1 MPERLGGDSAEAGEL
16 TYPKHQNLPDGAIM
30 TVPRSRPPRPIAP
43 GLGLFAA
50 ALLASAL
57 IAPLAAPAASGTSGT
72 VEVRISAATDD
83 VEELLTGYIDV
94 GSSDL
99 ELVDEQVS
107 QQVGLRFQGLDIP
120 AGAVITGAWVQFTV
134 DEPSIDPATL
144 IFAADDV
151 GNALTFGGPR
161 TVSTRV
167 LTAGSVSWEPAP
179 WPTVGVAG
187 PDQRTPDLAP
197 VIQEVV
203 ARPDWAAG
211 NAIALIV
218 TGTGRRTAES
228 FDGSPQ
234 SPPLLHV
241 EWALAPGTTT
251 TGPTTTTTAQ
261 PTTTTTA
268 GTTTTTAG
276 GGMTQTADIR
286 VAAGI
291 DDAEQLATGFLDIA
305 SSDLELVDE
314 KVPQLVGL
322 RFTGLGAPP
331 GATITAAWVQFTVD
345 ETSAGPTALT
355 IAAHDVGDAPNFAGG
370 AIGLLPRTVESV
382 AWAPPP
388 WITLGTA
395 GPDQRTPGLSAL
407 LQAIIDRPD
416 WSAGNAVALI
426 LTGSGTRTAW
436 SFDGFPARAPLLHV
450 EWTTGGTPG
459 TTTTVVGT
467 TTTTSV
473 PVTTTTFATS
483 TTFATTTTTAPPVT
497 TTTGGPN
504 QPPQVIAT
512 VLPVVAGGETT
523 LEARV
528 TDDGLPTPPGTTT
541 VLWEQIDG
549 PTVVTIADPAA
560 FITHAVLPDPG
571 EYRFR
576 VTVDDGELTT
586 ERITVGLAEPAPA
599 GVTRL
604 AVIGDY
610 GDGQQKEASVAEMI
624 ALWDPDAVV
633 TVGDNVYWH
642 TGFDRLV
649 GRYYHRFIGAYNGI
663 EGEGSPVN
671 RFFPSLGN
679 HDYEDAGLPAY
690 LEFFTLPGTGVDGT
704 GTSGNERYY
713 DAVVGDVHLFILN
726 SNPQE
731 PDGVTH
737 TSVQGAWLQQA
748 MGQSTARWQVVV
760 FHHSSRSSIPGKSAQ
775 WMRWPFAEWGADLLL
790 VGDAHVYER
799 LVIDGL
805 PMFISGLGVNNSVL
819 DGPLAPETG
828 FFYSEDDAGAL
839 FVVACVNAIEVEYR
853 TIGLGLIDTHAIG
866 TGSC

>member
-1 MPERLGGDSAEAGEL
+1 
-16 TYPKHQNLPDGAIM
+16 M
-30 TVPRSRPPRPIAP
+30 TVPRPRPPRPIAP

-57 IAPLAAPAASGTSGT
+57 IAPLAAPAAGGTSGT
-72 VEVRISAATDD
+72 VEVRISTATDD
-83 VEELLTGYIDV
+83 VEELQTGYIDL

-120 AGAVITGAWVQFTV
+120 AGAVITGAWMQFTV
-134 DEPSIDPATL
+134 DEPSIDSATL
-144 IFAADDV
+144 TIAAQDV
-151 GNALTFGGPR
+151 GDAPTFGGPR
-161 TVSTRV
+161 TVSTRM
-167 LTAGSVSWEPAP
+167 LTSAAVSWEPAP
-179 WPTVGVAG
+179 WPTVGAAG
-187 PDQRTPDLAP
+187 PEQRSPDLAP
-197 VIQEVV
+197 AIQAVV

-228 FDGSPQ
+228 FEGSPQ
-234 SPPLLHV
+234 SAPLLHV
-241 EWALAPGTTT
+241 EWVLDSGTTT

-261 PTTTTTA
+261 PTTSTTA

-276 GGMTQTADIR
+276 GGATQTADIR
-286 VAAGI
+286 VAAGL
-291 DDAEQLATGFLDIA
+291 DDAEQLATGFLDVA

-314 KVPQLVGL
+314 RVPQVVGL
-322 RFTGLGAPP
+322 RFTGLGSPP

-345 ETSAGPTALT
+345 EASAGPAALT
-355 IAAHDVGDAPNFAGG
+355 IAGHDVGDAPNFSGG
-370 AIGLLPRTVESV
+370 GIGLLPRTNESV
-382 AWAPPP
+382 DWAPPP

-395 GPDQRTPGLSAL
+395 GPDQRTPDLSTL
-407 LQAIIDRPD
+407 LQAIVERPD
-416 WSAGNAVALI
+416 WTAGNAVALI
-426 LTGSGTRTAW
+426 LTGSGTRTGW

-450 EWTTGGTPG
+450 EWTTGGTPTT
-459 TTTTVVGT
+459 TTTTVAGT

-473 PVTTTTFATS
+473 PATTS
-483 TTFATTTTTAPPVT
+483 TFGTTTTTPAT
-497 TTTGGPN
+497 TTTGGFN

-528 TDDGLPTPPGTTT
+528 TDDGLPIPPGATT

-549 PTVVTIADPAA
+549 PAVVTITDPGAY
-560 FITHAVLPDPG
+560 ITQAVLPVAG
-571 EYRFR
+571 EYRFL

-586 ERITVGLAEPAPA
+586 ERITVGIAEAAPS

-604 AVIGDY
+604 VAIGDY
-610 GDGQQKEASVAEMI
+610 GDGQQKEAAVAGMI

-649 GRYYHRFIGAYNGI
+649 GRYYRRFIGAYNGI
-663 EGEGSPVN
+663 YGEGSPVN
-671 RFFPSLGN
+671 RFFPALGN
-679 HDYEDAGLPAY
+679 HDYEDVGLPAY
-690 LEFFTLPGTGVDGT
+690 LDFFSLPGTGIETT

-713 DAVVGDVHLFILN
+713 DAIVGDVHLFILN

-737 TSVQGAWLQQA
+737 TSTQGAWLQQA
-748 MGQSTARWQVVV
+748 LAQSAARWQVVV
-760 FHHSSRSSIPGKSAQ
+760 FHHSSRSSIPGKSAE

-790 VGDAHVYER
+790 AGDAHVYER

-805 PMFISGLGVNNSVL
+805 PLFISGLGANNSVL
-819 DGPLAPETG
+819 DGPLAAETD

-839 FVVACVNAIEVEYR
+839 FIVACSNAVEFEYR
-853 TIGLGLIDTHAIG
+853 TINLGLIDSHSIG
-866 TGSC
+866 TGSCG